1 MKRLFAIVLF
11 CVLGSA
17 GKSFALSPCPP
28 PPGVFHLCF
37 GSYTYSNGAKYVGE
51 WKHRKQHGQ
60 GMYTHANGDKYVGE
74 WKDSKTHGQITY
86 TNSNGDKYVGE
97 FKDDKKHGQGTYT
110 WADGDKYVGEFKDDE
125 AWKGVEY
132 DKGGKERFIYRIGIR
147 LPKLW

>member
-1 MKRLFAIVLF
+1 MKRLFTIVLF

-17 GKSFALSPCPP
+17 GKSFALPPCPP

-37 GSYTYSNGAKYVGE
+37 GSYTYTNGAKYVGE
-51 WKHRKQHGQ
+51 FK
-60 GMYTHANGDKYVGE
+60 NGE
-74 WKDSKTHGQITY
+74 RQ
-86 TNSNGDKYVGE
+86 
-97 FKDDKKHGQGTYT
+97 GQGTMI
-110 WADGDKYVGEFKDDE
+110 WANGNKYVGEFKDDE

>member
-17 GKSFALSPCPP
+17 GKSFALPPCPP

-37 GSYTYSNGAKYVGE
+37 GSYTYSNGA
-51 WKHRKQHGQ
+51 
-60 GMYTHANGDKYVGE
+60 
-74 WKDSKTHGQITY
+74 
-86 TNSNGDKYVGE
+86 
-97 FKDDKKHGQGTYT
+97 
-110 WADGDKYVGEFKDDE
+110 KYVGEFKDDE